1 MAIAI
6 KRCIQPLQSRVTPL
20 WRYNGEDDTSR
31 YKREGPDTPAALAA
45 ILAYLYMG
53 EKEEFTCL
61 NCLEG
66 FSMYNPIE
74 WVSF

>member
-20 WRYNGEDDTSR
+20 WCYNGMDDASH

-45 ILAYLYMG
+45 ILADLYKG
-53 EKEEFTCL
+53 KKEEFTRL
-61 NCLEG
+61 NCWEG